1 MARNFLIWTVLLVLL
16 AGCAKTPV
24 KPGNGELSLDQ
35 HLPLR
40 LAVDMNAEDLALQ
53 THHFYNAW
61 GYFETYHWTEEG
73 KLVQN
78 AALTA
83 FAPMVEQVLP
93 RNELPVPDMIIRV
106 RGRSIFNPMAT
117 VWYVD
122 VTATGFLPN
131 GEEVGSFQ
139 AASQTAGV
147 MALYE
152 QALESTYVAAFQDIG
167 RKFLQSGAMS
177 EAMRQRATE

>member
-1 MARNFLIWTVLLVLL
+1 MLMVLL
-16 AGCAKTPV
+16 AGCVKTPV
-24 KPGNGELSLDQ
+24 KPGNGEVSLDQ

-40 LAVDMNAEDLALQ
+40 LAVDMNPEDLALQ
-53 THHFYNAW
+53 THHFYNIF

-83 FAPMVEQVLP
+83 FAPMVTLVLP
-93 RNELPVPDMIIRV
+93 RNEMPVPDMIIKV
-106 RGRSIFNPMAT
+106 RGNSIFNPMMQNFYT
-117 VWYVD
+117 E
-122 VTATGFLPN
+122 VTATGYLPN

-139 AASQTAGV
+139 ADSVAKGV
-147 MALYE
+147 VTFHE
-152 QALESTYVAAFQDIG
+152 QALESAYIAAFQDIG

>member
-1 MARNFLIWTVLLVLL
+1 
-16 AGCAKTPV
+16 
-24 KPGNGELSLDQ
+24 
-35 HLPLR
+35 
-40 LAVDMNAEDLALQ
+40 
-53 THHFYNAW
+53 
-61 GYFETYHWTEEG
+61 
-73 KLVQN
+73 
-78 AALTA
+78 
-83 FAPMVEQVLP
+83 
-93 RNELPVPDMIIRV
+93 VPDMIIRV
-106 RGRSIFNPMAT
+106 RGRSTFNPMAT

-131 GEEVGSFQ
+131 GTEVGSFQ

-147 MALYE
+147 MGFYD